1 MLIPLSVLPTL
12 LGLSGV
18 VYMAG
23 AILLGLGMLAAAIL
37 LTISRSNLD
46 ARRLLKASVIYLP
59 LLLILS
65 VADLSF

>member
-1 MLIPLSVLPTL
+1 
-12 LGLSGV
+12 
-18 VYMAG
+18 MAG

-65 VADLSF
+65 IADLSF